1 MRFKTQGVCSTQ
13 ISFDLIDQKLTN
25 VSFERG
31 CPGNLQAIQIL
42 LEGMPARVAITKL
55 KGIRCGEKQTS
66 CVDQLC
72 KAIEQA
78 LTSEGYQS

>member
-1 MRFKTQGVCSTQ
+1 MRYKTQGVCSTQ
-13 ISFDLIDQKLTN
+13 ISFDVIDQKLTN

-42 LEGMPARVAITKL
+42 LEGMPAREAISKL
-55 KGIRCGEKQTS
+55 KGICCGEKQTS
-66 CVDQLC
+66 CVDQLS

-78 LTSEGYQS
+78 LATTGDF